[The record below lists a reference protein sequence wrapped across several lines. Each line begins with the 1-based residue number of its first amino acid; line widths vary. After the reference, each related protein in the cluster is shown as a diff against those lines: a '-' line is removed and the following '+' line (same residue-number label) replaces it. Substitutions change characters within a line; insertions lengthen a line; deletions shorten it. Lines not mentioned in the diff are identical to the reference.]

1 MNTITSKR
9 WLIPDPISPEID
21 AALADYPPT
30 IRQVLH
36 NRGCQTAEE
45 AEAYLA
51 GKVVEGDPFQ
61 LTDMA
66 AAVERILYALDRG
79 EAIAIYGDYDV
90 DGVTATTLLV
100 EVLREMGGQAEA
112 YIPNRFDEGYGLNN
126 DALDELKARGFGL
139 VITVDCGIRSPQE
152 AGHARDIG
160 LEMIITDHHHPH
172 TDIPTAVAVICQR
185 KPGETYPEVN
195 LAGVGLAYKL
205 AQGLVSRRPLAS
217 GRTATDW
224 LDLVALGTVA
234 DLVPLTGE
242 NRALVRGGL
251 RLLRQGTRQGVL
263 SLAMAAGLTITKMTA
278 SDIGFSLGPRL
289 NAAGRLESALAAYD
303 LLIARDVEV
312 AGLLAQQ
319 LDDKNRKRQQMTVEM
334 QTKAA
339 ELAAQEESDYLIF
352 AVHPEFNSGV
362 VGLAA
367 ARLVDQYYRP
377 AVVGQVSEEFTRASC
392 RSIPEFHITDALD
405 ECADLLVRHGGH
417 AMAAGFTVSN
427 ENLPVLQAR
436 LRDIARR
443 KLSEVELR
451 PALRADVVIPLSELH
466 PRLLSRLDQLQPT
479 GLGNP
484 DAVFV
489 SRNLRVRYFKAVGE
503 EGRHL
508 RMVVTDGKIDFNA
521 IAFRQGHWT
530 AQMPERVDLLYSF
543 ERHTYQGNEELQ
555 LNVRDIKPAETVV

>member
-9 WLIPDPISPEID
+9 WLIPDPLPSEVD
-21 AALADYPPT
+21 EALVDYPPT
-30 IRQVLH
+30 IRQILY
-36 NRGCQTAEE
+36 NRGCQTTEE

-51 GKVVEGDPFQ
+51 GKVEEGDPFQ
-61 LTDMA
+61 LTDME
-66 AAVERILYALDRG
+66 AAVERILRALDAD
-79 EAIAIYGDYDV
+79 ESIAIYGDYDV

-126 DALDELKARGFGL
+126 EALDELKARGFGL
-139 VITVDCGIRSPQE
+139 VITVDCGIRSPRE
-152 AGHARDIG
+152 AEHAREIG
-160 LEMIITDHHHPH
+160 LDIIITDHHHPH
-172 TDIPTAVAVICQR
+172 DEIPAATAVICQR
-185 KPGETYPEVN
+185 KPGEAYPEVN
-195 LAGVGLAYKL
+195 LAGVGLAYKV
-205 AQGLVSRRPLAS
+205 AQGLLARRPLTDRSA
-217 GRTATDW
+217 ADW

-251 RLLRQGTRQGVL
+251 RLLRMGGRQGAL
-263 SLAMAAGLTITKMTA
+263 SLALAAGLTVSKITA

-367 ARLVDQYYRP
+367 ARLVEQYYRP
-377 AVVGQVSEEFTRASC
+377 AVVGQIGEQFTRASC

-405 ECADLLVRHGGH
+405 ECSDLMVRHGGH
-417 AMAAGFTVSN
+417 AMAAGFTISN
-427 ENLPVLQAR
+427 ENLPELQAR
-436 LRDIARR
+436 LREIARR
-443 KLSEVELR
+443 KLSEIELR

-489 SRNLRVRYFKAVGE
+489 SRNVRVRYFKAVGE

-508 RMVVTDGKIDFNA
+508 RMVVTDGKIDFSA
-521 IAFRQGHWT
+521 IAFRQGHW
-530 AQMPERVDLLYSF
+530 ANQMPERVDLLYSF

-555 LNVRDIKPAETVV
+555 LNVRDIKPTEVTV